1 MTYLNVLDE
10 VSSAVGHF
18 FGCLDKV
25 LLCHRVRG
33 LATSL
38 LTSIAQ
44 NTGVFSNHCGSS
56 QHLRGGGS
64 VRGVSVRGG

>member
-10 VSSAVGHF
+10 VGSAVGHF

-25 LLCHRVRG
+25 FLCHRVGG

-44 NTGVFSNHCGSS
+44 NTGVFSNHRGSS
-56 QHLRGGGS
+56 QHLRGGGGS
-64 VRGVSVRGG
+64 VRGVV